1 MEFNISSK
9 GKERLRAL
17 YEMIVKGGDH
27 VWKHMGLPGGPV
39 DKNPLSQFRSL
50 VWEDFTHRRATK
62 FMHHNY

>member
-27 VWKHMGLPGGPV
+27 VWKHRGLPGGPV

-50 VWEDFTHRRATK
+50 V
-62 FMHHNY
+62 